1 VEPDDFRR
9 FFDEQYGRLRRLG
22 FLMTGSWEQGD
33 ELAQDA
39 MVRTYAAWPRIKD
52 GARAGGYARAVLVN
66 RHRSLLRRALV
77 AARRAGTGAAQPTAP
92 PPTTELRLVVWE
104 ALARLSDAQR
114 TVLVLRFYEDLS
126 EAEVARLV
134 HMPTGTVKSHTRR
147 GLARLRRGLAQ
158 LDLDDAQSS
167 EVTR

>member
-39 MVRTYAAWPRIKD
+39 LVRTYAAWPRIKD

-66 RHRSLLRRALV
+66 RHRSLLRRALA
-77 AARRAGTGAAQPTAP
+77 AARRPGVGGQPTAQ

-147 GLARLRRGLAQ
+147 GLARLRRELAQ
-158 LDLDDAQSS
+158 LDLDDARST